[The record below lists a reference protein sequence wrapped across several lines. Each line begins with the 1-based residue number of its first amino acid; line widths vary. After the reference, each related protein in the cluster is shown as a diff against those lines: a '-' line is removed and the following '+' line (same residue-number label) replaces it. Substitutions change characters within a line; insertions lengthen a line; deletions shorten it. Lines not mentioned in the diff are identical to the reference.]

1 MKTKA
6 MIITVIVFTLS
17 LFVGVV
23 GAQDDDN
30 VPDRRPIRQMLG
42 GEVIE
47 IVTNATDLDV
57 SEIREALQDGSTL
70 ADIITDSGADVDDI
84 IADVEAE
91 LTSRIETAVE
101 NERITQEV
109 ADGLLENL
117 SGNIETFFT
126 TTHEL
131 DNRGENLRNRVP
143 IKTLMFETLQVNL
156 YR

>member
-70 ADIITDSGADVDDI
+70 ADIISDSGADVDEI
-84 IADVEAE
+84 TATV
-91 LTSRIETAVE
+91 IETIRTAI
-101 NERITQEV
+101 NERVASGDLTQEQ
-109 ADGLLENL
+109 ADTILENL
-117 SGNIETFFT
+117 DGRLTDLMNGEFSLQGRI
-126 TTHEL
+126 
-131 DNRGENLRNRVP
+131 RGQRGRN
-143 IKTLMFETLQVNL
+143 
-156 YR
+156 